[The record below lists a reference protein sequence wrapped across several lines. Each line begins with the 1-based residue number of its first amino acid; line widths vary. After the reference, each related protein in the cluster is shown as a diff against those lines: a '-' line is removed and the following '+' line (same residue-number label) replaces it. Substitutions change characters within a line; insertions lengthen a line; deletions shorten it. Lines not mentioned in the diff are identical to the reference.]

1 MLLFFLHLAFQTVYW
16 SQTDCQPSS
25 HFCCCWHR
33 LSVHGDIQLWSGM
46 DEVSNYILCQAERCV
61 MSSVLLCSLQ
71 CIVISGESGA
81 GKTQSAHLLVQQLT
95 VLGKVSGRGDVCKA
109 LRLCCPGSK
118 GLNLWT
124 GYWLW
129 GETVT
134 KEHFPKNIR
143 TWCSSIFSFLPPRV
157 TWKYAGVS
165 TTKSTHCNEG
175 CDLSQ
180 IPV

>member
-1 MLLFFLHLAFQTVYW
+1 MFWFFLHLAFQTVYW

-33 LSVHGDIQLWSGM
+33 LSVHGDIQLWSGT
-46 DEVSNYILCQAERCV
+46 DEVSNYILCQAEMYV

-95 VLGKVSGRGDVCKA
+95 VLGKVSGRGDFS
-109 LRLCCPGSK
+109 LRLCPPGPK

-124 GYWLW
+124 GLW
-129 GETVT
+129 FCGETVA
-134 KEHFPKNIR
+134 HFPKNIE
-143 TWCSSIFSFLPPRV
+143 TWCFFLPPELGSLENMLGFPQGKVPTAVRAV
-157 TWKYAGVS
+157 T
-165 TTKSTHCNEG
+165 
-175 CDLSQ
+175 
-180 IPV
+180 